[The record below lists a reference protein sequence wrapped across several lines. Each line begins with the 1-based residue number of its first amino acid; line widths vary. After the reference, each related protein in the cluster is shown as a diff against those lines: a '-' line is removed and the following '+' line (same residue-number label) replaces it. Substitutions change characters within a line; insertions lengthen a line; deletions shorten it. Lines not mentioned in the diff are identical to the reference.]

1 MSTSLLLAKKEDP
14 KERSV
19 ARIIPIQF
27 IPAKK
32 IKEKATAFIQEEVVL
47 FYTKPI
53 FRAKKY
59 ELF

>member
-1 MSTSLLLAKKEDP
+1 MSTRLLLAKKEDP

-32 IKEKATAFIQEEVVL
+32 SQRESNGFHSG
-47 FYTKPI
+47 
-53 FRAKKY
+53 
-59 ELF
+59 

>member
-1 MSTSLLLAKKEDP
+1 MTTGLLLATREDP

-19 ARIIPIQF
+19 ARIISIQF
-27 IPAKK
+27 VPEKK
-32 IKEKATAFIQEEVVL
+32 ISDKVKSPIREEVVL

-53 FRAKKY
+53 FRAKKF

>member
-1 MSTSLLLAKKEDP
+1 MTTGVLLAKREDS

-27 IPAKK
+27 IPE
-32 IKEKATAFIQEEVVL
+32 IKVKEWVKPSTQNHTIL
-47 FYTKPI
+47 FYSKPI

>member
-1 MSTSLLLAKKEDP
+1 MSTGLLLAKKDDP

-32 IKEKATAFIQEEVVL
+32 FKEKATASIQEEVGL

>member
-1 MSTSLLLAKKEDP
+1 MSTGLLLAKSENQ

-19 ARIIPIQF
+19 ARIISIQF
-27 IPAKK
+27 ISDKQ
-32 IKEKATAFIQEEVVL
+32 IKEKAKASIREDLGL

-53 FRAKKY
+53 FRAKKF

>member
-1 MSTSLLLAKKEDP
+1 MNTALLLAKTENP

-19 ARIIPIQF
+19 ARIISIQF

-32 IKEKATAFIQEEVVL
+32 SKEKQTILIPQETVL

-53 FRAKKY
+53 FKAKKY

>member
-27 IPAKK
+27 IPVKK
-32 IKEKATAFIQEEVVL
+32 IKEKATASIQEEVVL

>member
-1 MSTSLLLAKKEDP
+1 MSTGLLLAKKEDP
-14 KERSV
+14 KETSV

-27 IPAKK
+27 IPEKK
-32 IKEKATAFIQEEVVL
+32 VKERIKMSTQDETIL
-47 FYTKPI
+47 FYVKPI

>member
-1 MSTSLLLAKKEDP
+1 MTTGALLAKKEDS

-27 IPAKK
+27 IVAKK
-32 IKEKATAFIQEEVVL
+32 IRETIMTSAQDKTVL

-53 FRAKKY
+53 FKAKKY
-59 ELF
+59 EFF

>member
-1 MSTSLLLAKKEDP
+1 MTTGALLATKEDS

-27 IPAKK
+27 IAAKK
-32 IKEKATAFIQEEVVL
+32 IRETIMTSTPDKTVL

-53 FRAKKY
+53 FKAKKY
-59 ELF
+59 EFF